1 MTPTWVHFDRRR
13 GPAACGAGYPLI
25 RQGARGSY
33 VLIAQDLL
41 NTLGFT
47 TRGLDGMFGPNTANA
62 TMAFQRRFGLVP
74 DGVIGC
80 NTWRALTTRGVGIGR
95 TRTTIDLS
103 RKLSCILGRRVFVSY
118 YTQHSYNTVRHP
130 KRTPENY
137 ERDEIYYETIK
148 I

>member
-1 MTPTWVHFDRRR
+1 MCGQRMTAVQRNRMRNLAVSSRIWSHVDPASMTPTWVHFDRRR

-95 TRTTIDLS
+95 TRTTID
-103 RKLSCILGRRVFVSY
+103 
-118 YTQHSYNTVRHP
+118 
-130 KRTPENY
+130 
-137 ERDEIYYETIK
+137 
-148 I
+148 